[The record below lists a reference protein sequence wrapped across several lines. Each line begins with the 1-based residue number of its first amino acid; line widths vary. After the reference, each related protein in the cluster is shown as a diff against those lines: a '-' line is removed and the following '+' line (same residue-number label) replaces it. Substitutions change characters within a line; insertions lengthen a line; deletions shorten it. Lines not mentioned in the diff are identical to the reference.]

1 MFIYSTGYCEY
12 FNALCIFI
20 NNFSGI
26 DRFYI
31 YIYHV
36 GNMGYEKRISK
47 AEKDYVEIKKHVSGL
62 ITPVVGVLIVALLY
76 NLLLFAFPFFGDNSM
91 LFNVL
96 AIGGNIFVMLI
107 LALTVVRW
115 YYDRYYAKEN
125 TLVILTLFSTSE
137 VDLIGRRFEVRQGI
151 VDRMFNKGSIAL
163 SDAISVASDE
173 NSALIL
179 KNIKDPYGTIEKIVH
194 V

>member
-1 MFIYSTGYCEY
+1 
-12 FNALCIFI
+12 
-20 NNFSGI
+20 
-26 DRFYI
+26 
-31 YIYHV
+31 
-36 GNMGYEKRISK
+36 MGYEKRISK